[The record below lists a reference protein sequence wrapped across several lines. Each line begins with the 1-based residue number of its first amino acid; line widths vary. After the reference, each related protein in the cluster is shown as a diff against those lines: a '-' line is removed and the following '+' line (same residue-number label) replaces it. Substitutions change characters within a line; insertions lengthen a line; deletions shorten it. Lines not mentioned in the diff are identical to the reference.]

1 MISLTVQDD
10 LVVGI
15 VTGDGVGLPLPEAM
29 SEDIRLA
36 LAGDLAVR
44 RDAVARLRIVAGEV
58 VDVGPDPRTFYVD
71 EMGAK
76 HIVDAAGRSPLL
88 CSYDAEVEPDGAGG
102 WRIVDQLA
110 RLKEHRKAEID
121 AEAERQ
127 RLRWITP
134 GAGQAMTYQQKSA
147 EALRLI
153 DDPAPAV
160 ENYPMLA
167 AEIGV
172 TAPDLAGVGTI
183 VRAAYQQW
191 LLVGAAIETVRLAAK
206 QAIDNAGTIADVEVV
221 TPLWPGANA

>member
-15 VTGDGVGLPLPEAM
+15 VTGDGVGLPLPETM

-36 LAGDLAVR
+36 LAGDIAAR

-110 RLKEHRKAEID
+110 RLKERRKSEID

-134 GAGQAMTYQQKSA
+134 GAGQAMTYARKVEQAKAVLVDHDSM
-147 EALRLI
+147 
-153 DDPAPAV
+153 PAD
-160 ENYPMLA
+160 YPMLA
-167 AEIGV
+167 ASIGIDG
-172 TAPDLAGVGTI
+172 ADLLAV
-183 VRAAYQQW
+183 AN
-191 LLVGAAIETVRLAAK
+191 LVIAMDQSWEQIGAAIEQARLGAK
-206 QAIDNAGTIADVEVV
+206 KAVDAAGTISAANAVEVI
-221 TPLWPGANA
+221 WPGA